1 MAEKDCRRA
10 KGKLFPTFGNCP
22 NRLSANPHVQ
32 QTISACPA
40 ALRHISDTGQQTLTS
55 KPDKNTAP
63 TLFHPTLIFYPR
75 AISSRICPSE
85 SPAIRHL
92 KLFPL
97 NLCAVPLKAVLQGLS
112 LSMQPGYGHTSCR
125 PDSPLQTLTG
135 YILYISLHPG
145 HWLCL
150 FRSGCKIPTLAA
162 APLETAVFV
171 ALIEKADAVSF
182 IVNCPDPVSTF
193 SAKKE

>member
-1 MAEKDCRRA
+1 MVIGTVPVPWDPMAD
-10 KGKLFPTFGNCP
+10 
-22 NRLSANPHVQ
+22 SH
-32 QTISACPA
+32 
-40 ALRHISDTGQQTLTS
+40 
-55 KPDKNTAP
+55 PDIP
-63 TLFHPTLIFYPR
+63 DFQEMY
-75 AISSRICPSE
+75 
-85 SPAIRHL
+85 
-92 KLFPL
+92 
-97 NLCAVPLKAVLQGLS
+97 S
-112 LSMQPGYGHTSCR
+112 LAY
-125 PDSPLQTLTG
+125 LTG